1 MADEEKTKKTERLLL
16 GIGEIDEDLVDLE
29 QPGTPK
35 EMVQEKN
42 REEKESRRF
51 RAQYFIGFAAAAI
64 ILAVVIPVVMSHRHL
79 ATKQIAAGTEA
90 TIEAE
95 YQTAAADMATKEAA
109 VAAATEVTGLSDA
122 EQSSGITFAAPT
134 PEEVAALSDSTA
146 LKDVVTAKAE
156 GTDGTITVTYLD
168 ADGNTIMNLSKTT
181 TTSAVGS
188 KAQTEADTVH
198 GWTEGSASYHI
209 EANEDTVTLRDLTRI
224 RDLVED
230 SEAQ

>member
-1 MADEEKTKKTERLLL
+1 MAEEDKKKKTERLLL

-29 QPGTPK
+29 QPGAPEEVT
-35 EMVQEKN
+35 QEKS

-51 RAQYFIGFAAAAI
+51 RAQYFIGFAAAAV

-79 ATKQIAAGTEA
+79 ATKEIAAGTEA
-90 TIEAE
+90 TIQAADQTAEAE
-95 YQTAAADMATKEAA
+95 TATEETAI
-109 VAAATEVTGLSDA
+109 AAATEVTGLSDA
-122 EQSSGITFAAPT
+122 EAAAGITFAAPT

-146 LKDVVTAKAE
+146 LKDVVTAEAS
-156 GTDGTITVTYLD
+156 GSDGTITVTYLD
-168 ADGNTIMNLSKTT
+168 ADGNTVMSLSKTT
-181 TTSAVGS
+181 TTTAVGS
-188 KAQTEADTVH
+188 RAQTESDTVH
-198 GWTEGSASYHI
+198 GWTQGGASYHI